1 MFNEEQIEYM
11 KRIGISAE
19 FGNLSEN
26 DYVNIEEKVSE
37 HLQKYGYDEG
47 YRPTDSGKICESI
60 LDLIE

>member
-1 MFNEEQIEYM
+1 MFSEEQIEYM
-11 KRIGISAE
+11 ERIGVSVE
-19 FGNLSEN
+19 FNNLSEN

-37 HLQKYGYDEG
+37 YLQKYGYDED